1 MKIQVWSDYVCPFC
15 YIGKRELENALKETG
30 FDSQVEVE
38 YKAYQLDPTTSV
50 ENNEK
55 FQETLAKKYDMT
67 PEMVQQQ
74 TEGIKARA
82 AQVGLDYHF
91 EDMYNE
97 NTFKAHRLAKYAATV
112 NKEKDMT
119 ERLLKAYFVENQRI
133 GNEAVLVAL
142 AKEVGLEE
150 EAVTA
155 ALQQES
161 FATETLADMEE
172 AQKVGVRG
180 VPFFVINEKY
190 AISGAQPSDVFKKA
204 IQQVAEEENLT
215 PALKMFGDES
225 ATCDGDNCK
234 L

>member
-38 YKAYQLDPTTSV
+38 YKAYQLDPTTPV

-67 PEMVQQQ
+67 PGMVQQQ

-97 NTFKAHRLAKYAATV
+97 KT
-112 NKEKDMT
+112 
-119 ERLLKAYFVENQRI
+119 
-133 GNEAVLVAL
+133 
-142 AKEVGLEE
+142 
-150 EAVTA
+150 
-155 ALQQES
+155 
-161 FATETLADMEE
+161 
-172 AQKVGVRG
+172 
-180 VPFFVINEKY
+180 
-190 AISGAQPSDVFKKA
+190 
-204 IQQVAEEENLT
+204 
-215 PALKMFGDES
+215 KM
-225 ATCDGDNCK
+225 K
-234 L
+234 Q